1 MFHQIR
7 RLPKPGRKY
16 KITSLTTE
24 PDSRPTFGPGRPPG
38 AALPA
43 VLRLLSFATLDLA
56 RWQAC
61 VAASPDAAP
70 YVQAWWLGAT
80 AGRWAAVVELGPGGE
95 YHSLLPLP
103 LKRRPWGRVGY
114 QPLFTQ
120 HLGLVRTAESQRPPL
135 TDYLAVVSKS
145 CAQFY
150 QQLPPAA
157 LPLPPL
163 PTSFGR
169 AERLTYYLDLG
180 PAYAALHHGYTADY
194 RRRLRKNQE
203 LAQPLQVVE
212 SADLEEIISLFLT
225 YRGVGH
231 TGLHP
236 HHYAPLRRLYAA
248 LQARG
253 LAELRTVRHPATG
266 ELLAGAL
273 FGRHAG
279 GLIYLFAAASPAGRA
294 ASAPLLL
301 IDEALRRHAGQPG
314 LVFDFEGGNLPAIGR
329 FFANFGARPVLYP
342 TLTLTSYPWFL
353 RWMRP

>member
-1 MFHQIR
+1 M
-7 RLPKPGRKY
+7 
-16 KITSLTTE
+16 
-24 PDSRPTFGPGRPPG
+24 
-38 AALPA
+38 
-43 VLRLLSFATLDLA
+43 
-56 RWQAC
+56 
-61 VAASPDAAP
+61 AASPGAPP

-80 AGRWAAVVELGPGGE
+80 AGRWAAVVERGPGGE

-103 LKRRPWGRVGY
+103 LKWRLWGGVGY

-120 HLGLVRTAESQRPPL
+120 HLGLVLTAESQRPPL
-135 TDYLAVVSKS
+135 ADYLAVVSKS

-150 QQLPPAA
+150 QQLPAAA

-163 PTSFGR
+163 PTSFGV
-169 AERLTYYLDLG
+169 AERLTYHLDLSLSYG
-180 PAYAALHHGYTADY
+180 QLSQGYAADY

-203 LAQPLQVVE
+203 LTPPLQVLE
-212 SADLEEIISLFLT
+212 STDLEELINLFLT

-231 TGLHP
+231 TGLRP
-236 HHYAPLRRLYAA
+236 RHYAPLRRLYAA

-253 LAELRTVRHPATG
+253 LAELCAVRHPATG

-294 ASAPLLL
+294 GGAPLLL
-301 IDEALRRHAGQPG
+301 IDAALRRHAGQPG
-314 LVFDFEGGNLPAIGR
+314 QVFDFEGGSLPAIGR
-329 FFANFGARPVLYP
+329 FFANFGARPVPYP